1 MTFAQQVNEAI
12 NTIID
17 VCAYHEGNQCKQC
30 EAQRLCNSVKPLDLL
45 VSNNSNTNTTNG
57 TI

>member
-45 VSNNSNTNTTNG
+45 NNSNNNTIVT